1 MHRAASGDIPSLAP
15 FTRRL
20 IIILVA
26 CLLGGFVTTA
36 KPASGLPHNLLNNG
50 DLARGSGDS
59 CDGWRTDGWIL
70 SPSST
75 SFNWIAPAGGYPGQL
90 EVENLRDNDARWSQ
104 PLSLS
109 GGWYHISVWSRTE
122 DILPYFTGANIS
134 VLEGNIVSADLKGTQ
149 PWQKLELYLK
159 VPRYGAD
166 VEVAL
171 RLGGYA
177 NLTRGKAF
185 FRDARVEPVNGPP
198 AGATHVY
205 DLGAIRKAENPGPIG
220 DRWTLYATFLVLTFA
235 AIAGWRLF
243 MFEPVAAVGETLSP
257 VARPALVAPKKRPK
271 KKSQRHN

>member
-1 MHRAASGDIPSLAP
+1 MPPAPTGDTLALTR
-15 FTRRL
+15 FIRRL
-20 IIILVA
+20 IITLAA
-26 CLLGGFVTTA
+26 CLLGGLVTTA
-36 KPASGLPHNLLNNG
+36 EPASGSAHNLLNNG

-75 SFNWIAPAGGYPGQL
+75 SFNWIAPAAGYPGQL

-109 GGWYHISVWSRTE
+109 GGWYHMSVWARTE
-122 DILPYFTGANIS
+122 DVLPYFTGANIS
-134 VLEGNIVSADLKGTQ
+134 VLEGNIVSADLRGTQ

-185 FRDARVEPVNGPP
+185 FRDARVDPVDAPP
-198 AGATHVY
+198 TGATHVY

-220 DRWTLYATFLVLTFA
+220 NRWTLYATFLVLTVA
-235 AIAGWRLF
+235 AIVGWRLF
-243 MFEPVAAVGETLSP
+243 MFEPVAAAGEELSP
-257 VARPALVAPKKRPK
+257 VTRAAVVAPKKRRK